1 MNSTN
6 KNLNV
11 GQLLTIGISG
21 TELSKQEEDFIVS
34 NDIGGVIL
42 FTRNFSNLE
51 QLVKL
56 THHLQSLSKHTSSKA
71 PLFVSVD
78 CEGGR
83 VFRFKKDLTQWPAVA
98 NIGKIDSAQ
107 VAFNFANFMGQELSA
122 CGINLNFAPCI
133 DVFSNPE
140 NKVIG
145 DRAISSDP
153 EIVAKHAS
161 ALVRG
166 YLKAGVIPC
175 IKHFPGHGHTWAD
188 SHEQLPVSDLS
199 LSDLEKNHIL
209 PFKKAMKSKA
219 EMIMTS
225 HILFKQIDAKNPVT
239 LSEIFVNKTL
249 KQDFRFKGI
258 VISDDLGMK
267 ALTLNYSTAEI
278 AEKALLAGIDHLLYC
293 NEPEA
298 PIVAIDTIY
307 EMLANQKLTRENL
320 LERVQKI
327 LDFKQ
332 KHINSASS
340 FDLSLKLKQAKEVV
354 GRPEHQAF
362 SKAVEQLKVP
372 TELLKE
378 K

>member
-1 MNSTN
+1 MNNLN
-6 KNLNV
+6 KNLSL

-21 TELSKQEEDFIVS
+21 TELSQKEADFIVS

-51 QLVKL
+51 QLVNL
-56 THHLQSLSKHTSSKA
+56 THQIQSLSKLTTSRA
-71 PLFVSVD
+71 PLFISVD

-83 VFRFKKDLTQWPAVA
+83 VFRFKKDLTQWPALV

-107 VAFNFANFMGQELSA
+107 VAFSFANYMGQELSA
-122 CGINLNFAPCI
+122 CGINLNFAPCV

-145 DRAISSDP
+145 DRSISSDP
-153 EIVAKHAS
+153 ELVAKHAS

-166 YLKAGVIPC
+166 YLKAGIIPC

-188 SHEQLPVSDLS
+188 SHDELPVSDLS
-199 LSDLEKNHIL
+199 FNDLEKIHLI
-209 PFKKAMKSKA
+209 PFKKALKSKA

-239 LSEIFVNKTL
+239 LSDLFINKTL
-249 KQDFRFKGI
+249 KLDFRFKGI

-278 AEKALLAGIDHLLYC
+278 VEKALLAGVDHLLYC

-298 PIVAIDTIY
+298 PVVAIDTIY
-307 EMLANQKLTRENL
+307 EMLANQKISRESL
-320 LERVQKI
+320 QEKVKKI
-327 LDFKQ
+327 LDFKER
-332 KHINSASS
+332 HISSVGS
-340 FDLSLKLKQAKEVV
+340 FDLSLKLKQAKEIV
-354 GRPEHQAF
+354 GRAEHQAF
-362 SKAVEQLKVP
+362 ARAVEQLKVP
-372 TELLKE
+372 SELL
-378 K
+378 